1 MKMVAGACMPG
12 RPLANLY
19 FSAWSHTV
27 ISQSLNLA
35 SDLKQ
40 GEYREQPTFPSQLTG
55 QLRSRLEPCS

>member
-19 FSAWSHTV
+19 FSAWSHSV

-35 SDLKQ
+35 SDLKL
-40 GEYREQPTFPSQLTG
+40 GEYCELCVTEASTNNSQ
-55 QLRSRLEPCS
+55 